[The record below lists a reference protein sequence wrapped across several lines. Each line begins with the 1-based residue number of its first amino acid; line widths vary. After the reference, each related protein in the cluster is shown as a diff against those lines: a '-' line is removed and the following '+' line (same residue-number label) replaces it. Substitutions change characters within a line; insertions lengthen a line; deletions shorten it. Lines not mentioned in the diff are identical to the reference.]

1 MKCFLFIDNFRGF
14 INTYIPIADV
24 NFLVG
29 ENSTGKTSVLGL
41 VRMISSPDFLYSSEF
56 SDSLVRF
63 GHFSDMVS
71 VHAEDQS
78 YFRIGFAWEE
88 EEADEASTK
97 KRALVTTG
105 WLATYASHEGMPYI
119 RKFTFCKGGPRISLL
134 LPNHKDSSVY
144 FKLDESSPPNDVKAI
159 RESVFPEWINDHS
172 GGVAKSHYQKLRA
185 PFHGRAPL
193 LYVLSL
199 VFHQH
204 LEGQTK
210 KKNGASFLH
219 YASPMSSPS
228 ELTWVAPIRTKPR
241 RTYDELALDFS
252 PEGTHTP
259 YLIRRLL
266 RSRTAATTKF
276 RNLLNSIGESS
287 GLFQSIKTKNF
298 GKGATAPFELDV
310 ILDGKPLNLCTVG
323 YGVSQ
328 SLPVLVEILAR
339 PPNTWFAIQQP
350 EVHLHPRAQAS
361 LGDVLFQT
369 AVADQKR
376 FLVETHSDFTIDRFR
391 MNLREPRDIELSSQI
406 LFFERKEKHNTVTPL
421 EIGERG
427 ELPAEQPD
435 TYRDFFLREEMRV
448 LEID

>member
-1 MKCFLFIDNFRGF
+1 MKCYLFIDNFRGF
-14 INTYIPIADV
+14 RNTYIPIADV

-29 ENSTGKTSVLGL
+29 ENSTGKTSVLEL
-41 VRMISSPDFLYSSEF
+41 VRMISSPGFLYSSEF

-78 YFRIGFAWEE
+78 YFRIGFCWEE
-88 EEADEASTK
+88 ENEESTK
-97 KRALVTTG
+97 KSALVTTG
-105 WLATYASHEGMPYI
+105 WLATYARHEGMPYI
-119 RKFTFCKGGPRISLL
+119 RKFTFCKGGPKISLL
-134 LPNHKDSSVY
+134 LPKRKESSFY
-144 FKLDESSPPNDVKAI
+144 FKVDESSLPNDVKAI
-159 RESVFPEWINDHS
+159 RESTFPEWINEHS
-172 GGVAKSHYQKLRA
+172 EGAGKSRYQKLPT
-185 PFHGRAPL
+185 PFPGRVPL
-193 LYVLSL
+193 LYAVTLVLR
-199 VFHQH
+199 QH
-204 LEGQTK
+204 LEGSTK
-210 KKNGASFLH
+210 KKNGASFFH
-219 YASPMSSPS
+219 YASPMSSPR

-266 RSRTAATTKF
+266 RSRTAATTRF
-276 RNLLNSIGESS
+276 GNLLNSIGQSS

-339 PPNTWFAIQQP
+339 PPDTWFAIQQP

-361 LGDVLFQT
+361 LGDVLFQA

-421 EIGERG
+421 VIGKRG

-435 TYRDFFLREEMRV
+435 AYRDFFLREEMRV